1 MDNFQF
7 LIMIASIIL
16 LLPTMILY
24 ISRLNYDVITSIKI
38 VKVKKDLSEWGDGEI
53 AEKIHTWDKLC
64 KRVER
69 TKFYV
74 DKDIYKETQIAV
86 QSLV

>member
-1 MDNFQF
+1 
-7 LIMIASIIL
+7 MIASIIL
-16 LLPTMILY
+16 PLPTMILY

-53 AEKIHTWDKLC
+53 AEKIYTRDKLC

-74 DKDIYKETQIAV
+74 AKDIYKETQISV

>member
-1 MDNFQF
+1 
-7 LIMIASIIL
+7 MIASIIL

-24 ISRLNYDVITSIKI
+24 ISRLNYDVITSIKV
-38 VKVKKDLSEWGDGEI
+38 VKVKKGLSEWGDGEI
-53 AEKIHTWDKLC
+53 AEKIHTRDKLC
-64 KRVER
+64 KTVER
-69 TKFYV
+69 AKFYV